1 MGTYEVGYWGH
12 PHTLLHGDADHCPGQ
27 AVGAAG
33 AANTAGIGLS
43 PVTGPVEVCRWSQF
57 RKARVGGSK
66 QRAGGSYSAR

>member
-12 PHTLLHGDADHCPGQ
+12 PHTLLLGDADHCPGQ

-43 PVTGPVEVCRWSQF
+43 PVTGPVEVCRWF
-57 RKARVGGSK
+57 RLCKAQGGSK
-66 QRAGGSYSAR
+66 QRAGGLYSAP